1 MFKHDVKRTGSLLLS
16 LAAAAAVGYAGAA
29 WQLRGKGPGA
39 LATSRMEARHAES
52 QAPGVDL
59 RAAAA
64 RARASVVT
72 VYSAGPDTPDSLN
85 VALGSG
91 VVIDARGTIVTTS
104 ALAGHPGALR
114 VALPDGKLVT
124 ARLLGSD
131 PDSALAVLQIERA
144 AVQPIAL
151 GDLATSGVGD
161 AVLAVGDALGQ
172 GFTATHGIVSAI
184 GPGQLRKGAPAT
196 FIQTDAMLHSG
207 SLGGALVDG
216 SGRLLGVTVGSVP
229 GADGS
234 QGLAVAVPVDRV
246 QQVVTRLRSPKRADP
261 APFPD
266 TAARAAKIAAL
277 ARQPFSFTPPGTM
290 T

>member
-1 MFKHDVKRTGSLLLS
+1 MLKHDVKRTGTLLLS

-39 LATSRMEARHAES
+39 LATSRMEARHAEP
-52 QAPGVDL
+52 QVPGVNL
-59 RAAAA
+59 RTAAA

-72 VYSAGPDTPDSLN
+72 VYSAGPDRPGSLN

-114 VALPDGKLVT
+114 VALPDGTLVG
-124 ARLLGSD
+124 ARLIGSD
-131 PDSALAVLQIERA
+131 PDSALAVLQIESA

-151 GDLATSGVGD
+151 GDLATSAVGD
-161 AVLAVGDALGQ
+161 TVLAVGDALGQ
-172 GFTATHGIVSAI
+172 GFTATQGIVSAI
-184 GPGQLRKGAPAT
+184 GPGQLRDGAPAT

-246 QQVVTRLRSPKRADP
+246 QQVITRLRSSNRADP
-261 APFPD
+261 APHPD
-266 TAARAAKIAAL
+266 TASRAAKIAAL
-277 ARQPFSFTPPGTM
+277 GTLPLSISPGEST
-290 T
+290 